1 MTENE
6 PTISPTPDKQ
16 GNDSNETWKKIL
28 FSLAVSGGV
37 SLIISLVGMYYIGHF
52 WLFFI
57 VAFFAQYLVFY
68 LYNLYIERWTQVQL
82 ARIRKEE
89 IADMLQQSV
98 EVECPFCDEINIVPF
113 FVSEER
119 NEFTCT
125 ACDQKSC
132 ITHEI
137 KVARV
142 TKPINIDK
150 LNLE

>member
-1 MTENE
+1 MIEKESLYE
-6 PTISPTPDKQ
+6 PDQQRT
-16 GNDSNETWKKIL
+16 NETWKKIL
-28 FSLAVSGGV
+28 FSLAVSGSV
-37 SLIISLVGMYYIGHF
+37 SLLISFVGMYYIGHF

-57 VAFFAQYLVFY
+57 CAFFGQYLVFF

-89 IADMLQQSV
+89 ITDMLQQSV
-98 EVECPFCDEINIVPF
+98 EVECPFCDEMNIVPF

-125 ACDQKSC
+125 SCDQKSC

-150 LNLE
+150 LNIE